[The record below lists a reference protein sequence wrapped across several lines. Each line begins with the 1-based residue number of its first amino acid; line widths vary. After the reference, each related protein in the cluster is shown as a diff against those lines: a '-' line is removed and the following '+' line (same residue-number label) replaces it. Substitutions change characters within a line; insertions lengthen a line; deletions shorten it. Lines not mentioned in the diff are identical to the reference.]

1 MKTTQ
6 RPKIPE
12 AITRAILIEAGHR
25 CAVCGTSCPL
35 ERAHIIP
42 WSKVKEHTLENL
54 ILLCANCHERADK
67 EVWGEEILKAY
78 KAKPWVLRNP
88 ETPSTAT
95 VRKKLQLH
103 IILDWESFDENH
115 EKLIIAGLSSFLKLP
130 PDAIK
135 VRARKKG
142 SVKLDVSIP
151 ELQANLLLAAFEKR
165 DEELFLYLNQYKIL
179 EIEDLGSE
187 CAISDHSQSTSDGCG
202 KAREKNVDQ
211 SDADSSGRA
220 RKLYVGNLPFSAK
233 EEEIRALFQR
243 FGSVA
248 DIHLPMDRISGR
260 PRGFA
265 FVTMGSADEADA
277 ACEKL
282 NEMEFGG
289 RNLTV
294 NHARP
299 KDGERPAGGGSGP
312 GGGRSGG
319 DEHSAGS
326 Y

>member
-1 MKTTQ
+1 MNTTQ

-12 AITRAILIEAGHR
+12 AMTRAILIEAGHR

-67 EVWGEEILKAY
+67 EAWGEEILKAY

-95 VRKKLQLH
+95 ARKKLQLH

-151 ELQANLLLAAFEKR
+151 EMQANLLLAAFEKH

-179 EIEDLGSE
+179 EIEDLGLE
-187 CAISDHSQSTSDGCG
+187 CENPRPKNDTSDG
-202 KAREKNVDQ
+202 RVT
-211 SDADSSGRA
+211 
-220 RKLYVGNLPFSAK
+220 KLYVGNLSFTSRV
-233 EEEIRALFQR
+233 EDVRGLFAQ
-243 FGSVA
+243 FGTVT
-248 DIHLPMDRISGR
+248 DIFFPVEGGR

-265 FVTMGSADEADA
+265 FVTMSSADAADA
-277 ACEKL
+277 ACKNL
-282 NEMEFGG
+282 NGVMFGG
-289 RNLTV
+289 RPLIIKHV
-294 NHARP
+294 RP
-299 KDGERPAGGGSGP
+299 NGGGRPAGGGSGP
-312 GGGRSGG
+312 GGRKSSG
-319 DEHSAGS
+319 DEHGAGS
-326 Y
+326 F